1 MSIPRTKVIVASLL
15 LLTAGGIALKWDSV
29 RRLAILAFDI
39 GYAVTTSDLQP
50 SFDGPD
56 LNRERRTVS
65 LVPVLEGLSQ
75 PVDLQAIP
83 GTEHQALVLQKTGEL
98 WWADLALGEKHQL
111 LDLEVVTQS
120 EQGLLGAALSPD
132 FSTSKRVFLDYVIQ
146 DGSDFSVIQE
156 FTLQGTLESGRL
168 VPGEIL
174 LRVEQPYQNHNA
186 GQLAFGPDGMLYI
199 TMGDGGFRFDPKG
212 NGQNLDSLLGSILRV
227 DVSVPGSLSVP
238 PDNPF
243 VGQEG
248 ARPELWAIGLR
259 NPWRMSFTPD
269 GRLIVADVGQDK
281 WEEINLVQGGDNLGW
296 NTMEGAHCLEDGCQ
310 PPKSHLRVRPRRGA
324 VHHGRVRSAQ
334 PQSARTPRPVH
345 LWRLCA
351 RTNLGHRASSRSKP
365 CSGPTQSAWT
375 LARFD
380 QQLRRRRRR
389 RTLRFGLR
397 TGARAA
403 HPRPSDGDLS
413 RPGRPRVEPR
423 LAAEAGSEA
432 FRARPEQ
439 LKAKRD
445 AAGDSAEN
453 PYAPSGL
460 AWQPDLRVLL
470 ARLVK

>member
-1 MSIPRTKVIVASLL
+1 MSISRTKVIAASLL
-15 LLTAGGIALKWDSV
+15 LLSAGGVALKWDSV
-29 RRLAILAFDI
+29 RRLAILLFDL

-56 LNRERRTVS
+56 IDRDRLAVS

-98 WWADLALGEKHQL
+98 WWADLALGKKHQL

-132 FSTSKRVFLDYVIQ
+132 FATSKRVFLDYVIQ
-146 DGSDFSVIQE
+146 DGTDFSVIQE
-156 FTLQGTLESGRL
+156 FTLQGTLDSGRL

-212 NGQNLDSLLGSILRV
+212 NGQNLNSLLGSILRV
-227 DVSVPGSLSVP
+227 DVSVPGFLSVP

-243 VGQEG
+243 MGQEG

-259 NPWRMSFTPD
+259 NPWRMSFAPD

-296 NTMEGAHCLEDGCQ
+296 NYTNR
-310 PPKSHLRVRPRRGA
+310 KVRPRA
-324 VHHGRVRSAQ
+324 RV
-334 PQSARTPRPVH
+334 
-345 LWRLCA
+345 
-351 RTNLGHRASSRSKP
+351 
-365 CSGPTQSAWT
+365 
-375 LARFD
+375 
-380 QQLRRRRRR
+380 
-389 RTLRFGLR
+389 
-397 TGARAA
+397 
-403 HPRPSDGDLS
+403 
-413 RPGRPRVEPR
+413 
-423 LAAEAGSEA
+423 
-432 FRARPEQ
+432 
-439 LKAKRD
+439 
-445 AAGDSAEN
+445 
-453 PYAPSGL
+453 
-460 AWQPDLRVLL
+460 
-470 ARLVK
+470 

>member
-1 MSIPRTKVIVASLL
+1 M
-15 LLTAGGIALKWDSV
+15 
-29 RRLAILAFDI
+29 
-39 GYAVTTSDLQP
+39 
-50 SFDGPD
+50 
-56 LNRERRTVS
+56 S

-296 NTMEGAHCLEDGCQ
+296 NTMEGTHCLEDGCQ
-310 PPKSHLRVRPRRGA
+310 PPKSHVPPIYEYGHDEGQSITGGYA
-324 VHHGRVRSAQ
+324 VRSPSLPELQGLYIFGDFVRGRIWAIEL
-334 PQSARTPRPVH
+334 PADQSPVQ
-345 LWRLCA
+345 A
-351 RTNLGHRASSRSKP
+351 PPKALGRWPVLISS
-365 CSGPTQSAWT
+365 
-375 LARFD
+375 
-380 QQLRRRRRR
+380 
-389 RTLRFGLR
+389 FG
-397 TGARAA
+397 
-403 HPRPSDGDLS
+403 
-413 RPGRPRVEPR
+413 E
-423 LAAEAGSEA
+423 
-432 FRARPEQ
+432 
-439 LKAKRD
+439 D
-445 AAGDSAEN
+445 AAGELYVLD
-453 PYAPSGL
+453 YG
-460 AWQPDLRVLL
+460 QGRVL
-470 ARLVK
+470 RIQGPQTEI